1 MSHEFLLYAHGCSGL
16 VQPSTI
22 CVTERVKPD
31 PAKSQFQTCRNQ
43 VVVAHRV
50 GMIRS
55 TRHRAREKPVLF
67 GIETERLPLLEFE
80 DKAPFDWNLVLRIL
94 RLQFVEPL
102 SDR

>member
-43 VVVAHRV
+43 VPIPAAQSPQPTLQDNTDSNVQ
-50 GMIRS
+50 
-55 TRHRAREKPVLF
+55 ELKNQ
-67 GIETERLPLLEFE
+67 IEAERQKERQANSLLHYR
-80 DKAPFDWNLVLRIL
+80 FDLG
-94 RLQFVEPL
+94 
-102 SDR
+102 SG